1 MWEHSCVD
9 CVQCSWWDDCF
20 CYGHLHIV
28 SKGILAI
35 IPVIGVWL
43 VLQCL
48 ESVQV
53 VKRDCFALLRGC
65 CCTPYQKQ
73 GVLLRRSRSPGVS
86 DSVALRYIPCPKGG
100 NWLQRMRSVQSQRTF
115 EPPAGVC
122 SSAQKQPQG
131 HVPFF
136 VLFVPD
142 LVHSYDVKLPR
153 LGLEVSWLLKLR

>member
-20 CYGHLHIV
+20 CCDHLRIV

-53 VKRDCFALLRGC
+53 VKQGLLLC
-65 CCTPYQKQ
+65 
-73 GVLLRRSRSPGVS
+73 
-86 DSVALRYIPCPKGG
+86 SVAAAVHPIGSKVYSSEGAEALSVRLCCP
-100 NWLQRMRSVQSQRTF
+100 
-115 EPPAGVC
+115 
-122 SSAQKQPQG
+122 
-131 HVPFF
+131 
-136 VLFVPD
+136 
-142 LVHSYDVKLPR
+142 
-153 LGLEVSWLLKLR
+153 